1 MQENATA
8 KIGFLTLPSAV
19 VVNAPW
25 QTCPLRSIVAPNSGQ
40 ETTVSDND
48 SFIEEVT
55 EEVRRDQ
62 LYKYVRKYGWIA
74 VALVIGAVGFT
85 GYLEWQKV
93 QTASQAQVRGDQI
106 AAALEGDDATAR
118 ADALADLSAN
128 AGAAQVIVL
137 LRRASELVEAGDT
150 QGAIAA
156 YEAVANSDAGPVYT
170 DMARLKS
177 VILQGALMDTAL
189 RESELAA
196 LAAPGAIYRPL
207 ALEQQAIT
215 ALAADD
221 RDTAV
226 ALYSELVQDSE
237 ATDALRNRASQ
248 VLVAL
253 GAEVPA
259 ISQLLS
265 E

>member
-1 MQENATA
+1 M
-8 KIGFLTLPSAV
+8 
-19 VVNAPW
+19 
-25 QTCPLRSIVAPNSGQ
+25 
-40 ETTVSDND
+40 SDSD

-74 VALVIGAVGFT
+74 VVLVVGAVGVT
-85 GYLEWQKV
+85 GFLEWQK
-93 QTASQAQVRGDQI
+93 ASLASDAQARGDQF
-106 AAALEGDDATAR
+106 AAALDAEDPAAR
-118 ADALADLSAN
+118 ADALAALTDES
-128 AGAAQVIVL
+128 GPAAVIVQ
-137 LRRASELVEAGDT
+137 LRRAAELAEAGNVD
-150 QGAIAA
+150 GAVAA
-156 YEAVANSDAGPVYT
+156 YDAVATSDAGPVYT
-170 DMARLKS
+170 ELARLKS
-177 VILQGALMDTAL
+177 VILQGAEMDVSA
-189 RESELAA
+189 RAAELET

-207 ALEQQAIT
+207 ALEQQAIS

-221 RDTAV
+221 NETAI

-253 GAEVPA
+253 GAEIPA
-259 ISQLLS
+259 LSQLLS

>member
-1 MQENATA
+1 M
-8 KIGFLTLPSAV
+8 
-19 VVNAPW
+19 
-25 QTCPLRSIVAPNSGQ
+25 
-40 ETTVSDND
+40 SDSD

-74 VALVIGAVGFT
+74 VVLVIGAVGTT
-85 GYLEWQKV
+85 GFLEWQKV
-93 QTASQAQVRGDQI
+93 QSASQAQARGDQI

-118 ADALADLSAN
+118 ADALADLSAD
-128 AGAAQVIVL
+128 AGPAQVIVL
-137 LRRASELVEAGDT
+137 MRRASELVEAGDT
-150 QGAIAA
+150 EGAIAA
-156 YEAVANSDAGPVYT
+156 YEAVANGNYGAVYT

-177 VILQGALMDTAL
+177 VILQGAAMDTAE
-189 RESELAA
+189 RDAELAA
-196 LAAPGAIYRPL
+196 LAAPGAVFRPL

-221 RDTAV
+221 RDAAV

-253 GAEVPA
+253 GAEIPA

>member
-1 MQENATA
+1 M
-8 KIGFLTLPSAV
+8 
-19 VVNAPW
+19 
-25 QTCPLRSIVAPNSGQ
+25 
-40 ETTVSDND
+40 SDSD

-74 VALVIGAVGFT
+74 VVLVVGAVGVT
-85 GYLEWQKV
+85 GFLEWQK
-93 QTASQAQVRGDQI
+93 ASLASEAQARGDQF
-106 AAALEGDDATAR
+106 AAALDAEDPAAR
-118 ADALADLSAN
+118 ADALAALTDE
-128 AGAAQVIVL
+128 AGPAAVIVQ
-137 LRRASELVEAGDT
+137 LRRAAELAEAGDVDR
-150 QGAIAA
+150 AVAA
-156 YEAVANSDAGPVYT
+156 YDAVATSDAGSVYT
-170 DMARLKS
+170 ELARLKS
-177 VILQGALMDTAL
+177 VILQGAEMDASA
-189 RESELAA
+189 RAAELET

-207 ALEQQAIT
+207 ALEQQAIS

-221 RDTAV
+221 NDTAI

-253 GAEVPA
+253 GAEIPA
-259 ISQLLS
+259 LSQLLS